1 MQLAPLRFTK
11 IEGTAVSV
19 NVTSAEE
26 AKAAVKEPRQRKRE
40 LKFLRGAL
48 AKQKKAA
55 RARRPRKGQAAKTGF
70 KTGFETFV
78 DDMRWGLSAMLE
90 SGKRAELAAPAN
102 SRRKPTLAGIE
113 AEMGVLDQIVHNIDG
128 CILQLEG
135 KLLALK

>member
-19 NVTSAEE
+19 NVSSGEE
-26 AKAAVKEPRQRKRE
+26 AKLALKELRQRKRE
-40 LKFLRGAL
+40 LKFLRGGL

-55 RARRPRKGQAAKTGF
+55 RASRPKKGRPA

-78 DDMRWGLSAMLE
+78 DDMRWGLMAIVDQ
-90 SGKRAELAAPAN
+90 GKRAAPAAK
-102 SRRKPTLAGIE
+102 KPTLAEIE
-113 AEMGVLDQIVHNIDG
+113 TEMRRLDETLHNIDG

-135 KLLALK
+135 KLLTNK